1 MFKFESLFKE
11 NFKLYKQYYFKVLK
25 LLNKFK
31 NKMFKRNYNKN
42 LKYMLKLC
50 LKIIVYLQ
58 NKIRLFREFF
68 KKYNKL

>member
-42 LKYMLKLC
+42 VKYMLKLC

>member
-1 MFKFESLFKE
+1 
-11 NFKLYKQYYFKVLK
+11 
-25 LLNKFK
+25 
-31 NKMFKRNYNKN
+31 MFKRNYNKN
-42 LKYMLKLC
+42 VKYMLKLC